1 MRDKRLS
8 AYPVH
13 FLWTGGSNVMEYE
26 LIRKNS
32 SQIKLLLI
40 ADETF
45 GKGGGER

>member
-13 FLWTGGSNVMEYE
+13 FLWTGGSSVMKYE
-26 LIRKNS
+26 LIRGNFS
-32 SQIKLLLI
+32 HRKLLLI